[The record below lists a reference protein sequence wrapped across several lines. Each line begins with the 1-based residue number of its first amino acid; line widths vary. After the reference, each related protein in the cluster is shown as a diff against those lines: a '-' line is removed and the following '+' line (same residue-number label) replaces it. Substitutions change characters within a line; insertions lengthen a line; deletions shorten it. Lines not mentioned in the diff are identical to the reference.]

1 MTSLL
6 VQTHIEK
13 FETSLQEYMAHRR
26 AESPGVDNL
35 FHSMNYS
42 LFNGGKR
49 FRPLLCYA
57 VGEALGAGPDFITPF
72 AMAVEC
78 IHTYSLI
85 HDDLPCMDNDDVR
98 RGQPTNHKRFSE
110 DIALL
115 AGDALLTEAPL
126 ILARAYGERSG
137 ALIESLCHAAGASG
151 RIRGQVLDLG
161 HGDSVDSL
169 ESLINLHEQKPGQ
182 LIAAC
187 FVGPALILQRPHKEL
202 AELGFLLG
210 LAFQVKDDVL
220 DSHEEDN
227 QSFVAFLGLEGAEN
241 YLQSLTEKIQRALR
255 EADMDTPFLRE
266 LIEYNLNRKL

>member
-1 MTSLL
+1 
-6 VQTHIEK
+6 
-13 FETSLQEYMAHRR
+13 
-26 AESPGVDNL
+26 
-35 FHSMNYS
+35 
-42 LFNGGKR
+42 
-49 FRPLLCYA
+49 
-57 VGEALGAGPDFITPF
+57 
-72 AMAVEC
+72 MAVEC

-137 ALIESLCHAAGASG
+137 ILIESLCHAAGASG
-151 RIRGQVLDLG
+151 MIRGQVLDLG
-161 HGDSVDSL
+161 HGDRVDSL
-169 ESLINLHEQKPGQ
+169 ESLIHLHEQKTGQ
-182 LIAAC
+182 LMAAC
-187 FVGPALILQRPHKEL
+187 FVGPALILQKPHKEL

-220 DSHEEDN
+220 DSHQEDN

-241 YLQSLTEKIQRALR
+241 YLQSLTEKIHRALK
-255 EADMDTPFLRE
+255 EFDMDTPFLKE